1 MKLILFTLTAL
12 LSFGS
17 LKSDAQEIQVSTA
30 VSNAFHH
37 AFKNA
42 SDVEWKEAGSYYKA
56 DFTLNGQ
63 YVTAFYNT
71 EAKLVA
77 VTRNISPVQ
86 LPVTL
91 QNNLKTAYEDY
102 WISEL
107 FELSDENGT
116 SYYVTVED
124 GDSKITLKSFGTTW
138 STFKKSRKS

>member
-1 MKLILFTLTAL
+1 MKPLFFILTAL

-42 SDVEWKEAGSYYKA
+42 SQVEWKDGGNFYKA
-56 DFTLNGQ
+56 DFVLNGQ
-63 YVTAFYNT
+63 YVTAFFNT
-71 EAKLVA
+71 DAKLMA
-77 VTRNISPVQ
+77 VTKNISPVQ
-86 LPVTL
+86 LPITL
-91 QNNLKTAYEDY
+91 QNNLKTAYDEY
-102 WISEL
+102 WVSEL
-107 FELSDENGT
+107 FELSDESGT

-124 GDSKITLKSFGTTW
+124 GESRITLKSFGNNW